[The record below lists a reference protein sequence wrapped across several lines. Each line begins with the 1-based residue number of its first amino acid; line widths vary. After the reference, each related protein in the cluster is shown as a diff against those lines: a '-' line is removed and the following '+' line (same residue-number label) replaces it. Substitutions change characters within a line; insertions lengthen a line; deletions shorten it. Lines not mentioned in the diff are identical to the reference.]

1 MKKSLFTIQ
10 RLMIAFGFV
19 IIGLLAI
26 LGLQT
31 YHAID
36 DNRIGSA
43 SYDRIVNGKD
53 LIADILPPPLYP
65 AEAFS

>member
-31 YHAID
+31 YLFHP
-36 DNRIGSA
+36 R
-43 SYDRIVNGKD
+43 
-53 LIADILPPPLYP
+53 
-65 AEAFS
+65 